1 MERKRRF
8 SERLTVAARPAM
20 REAVERIA
28 VELDEPVTETLRRF
42 VERGISAHD
51 RAAKRRKGD
60 SVA

>member
-8 SERLTVAARPAM
+8 SERLTIAARPAM

-28 VELDEPVTETLRRF
+28 IEQDEPVTELLRRWILRG
-42 VERGISAHD
+42 VHAHER
-51 RAAKRRKGD
+51 AKRRKGD